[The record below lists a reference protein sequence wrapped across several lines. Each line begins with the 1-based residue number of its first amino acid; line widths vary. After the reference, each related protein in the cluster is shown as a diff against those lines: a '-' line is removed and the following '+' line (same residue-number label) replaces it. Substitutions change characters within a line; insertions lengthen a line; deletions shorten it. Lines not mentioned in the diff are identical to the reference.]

1 MATTPSRAAVE
12 QGIYIDFEGTQTDPP
27 VMLGIF
33 WVTPDGEEHLE
44 QLIFNPILDSAALAK
59 GKESGDG
66 ACIVVGSL
74 EAAFTRAL
82 ELSEELGVPI
92 VEWSFREEQVLDASM
107 LSEMM
112 IRRIK
117 SRILNGLPVARRWA
131 RRTQERSALKPD
143 KRGKRYTLSNF
154 AKLTG
159 YDVPS
164 LYGAGNSASRV
175 REVLR
180 QIELRGDYGQI
191 TGVAKRKW
199 VAFLKHNEHDLKA
212 TRHVIL
218 HVVPPSQGSS
228 NSLHRDTSE
237 ASNELT
243 KFSKIILNGN
253 IDNATCQYV

>member
-1 MATTPSRAAVE
+1 MATTPSRAAVK

-33 WVTPDGEEHLE
+33 WVTPDGEEHFE
-44 QLIFNPILDSAALAK
+44 QLIFNPILDSAAQAK

-92 VEWSFREEQVLDASM
+92 VEWSFREEQVLDASR
-107 LSEMM
+107 LSETM

-143 KRGKRYTLSNF
+143 RRGKRYTLSNF

-180 QIELRGDYGQI
+180 QIERRGDYRLI

-199 VAFLKHNEHDLKA
+199 HSFLKHNEHDLRA
-212 TRHVIL
+212 TRHVML
-218 HVVPPSQGSS
+218 HIVRPAQG
-228 NSLHRDTSE
+228 NSDSLLRGTSE
-237 ASNELT
+237 TSNEFA
-243 KFSKIILNGN
+243 KFSRIIRNNN
-253 IDNATCQYV
+253 IDNTTCQYV